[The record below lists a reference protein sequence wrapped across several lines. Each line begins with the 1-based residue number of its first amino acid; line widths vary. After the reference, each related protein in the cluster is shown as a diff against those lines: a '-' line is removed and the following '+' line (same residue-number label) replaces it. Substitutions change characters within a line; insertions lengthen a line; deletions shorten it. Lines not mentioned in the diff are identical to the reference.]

1 LVAHG
6 TASSFDQESTVGLDA
21 RRDALAEVIAGKQ
34 RKGYWV
40 ESQSD
45 TEARLIARGGKRWFG
60 LFGGRV
66 PETREIVRVDEQG
79 RPSIER
85 LPARRY

>member
-1 LVAHG
+1 M
-6 TASSFDQESTVGLDA
+6 GLDA
-21 RRDALAEVIAGKQ
+21 RRDALAEVIAGKE

-45 TEARLIARGGKRWFG
+45 TEARLIARGRKRWLG
-60 LFGGRV
+60 LLGGRV

-79 RPSIER
+79 RPSIEP